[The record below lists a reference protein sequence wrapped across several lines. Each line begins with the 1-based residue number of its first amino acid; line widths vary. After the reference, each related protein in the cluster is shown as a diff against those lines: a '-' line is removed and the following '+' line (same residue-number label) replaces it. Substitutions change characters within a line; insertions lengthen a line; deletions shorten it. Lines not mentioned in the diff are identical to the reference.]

1 MKKVILIAIV
11 FLIITVVTF
20 KYVYKDHRDIVS
32 ERVEF
37 VVESEDLI
45 LEFDL
50 NSELASQKYLNKT
63 IEVIGIITG
72 IEKDIVM
79 LNNSIVCYGDN
90 AVNNIPTLNSRVI
103 VKGRFIGYDDLLEEI
118 KMDQTSIVE

>member
-1 MKKVILIAIV
+1 MKKMILIAIV
-11 FLIITVVTF
+11 FLIIAVVTF

-32 ERVEF
+32 ERAEF
-37 VVESEDLI
+37 IVESEDLI
-45 LEFDL
+45 LEFDS

-63 IEVIGIITG
+63 IEVVGIITG

-79 LNNSIVCYGDN
+79 LNNSIVCYVVN
-90 AVNNIPTLNSRVI
+90 AGNNIPTLNSHVI

-118 KMDQTSIVE
+118 KIDQTSIIK